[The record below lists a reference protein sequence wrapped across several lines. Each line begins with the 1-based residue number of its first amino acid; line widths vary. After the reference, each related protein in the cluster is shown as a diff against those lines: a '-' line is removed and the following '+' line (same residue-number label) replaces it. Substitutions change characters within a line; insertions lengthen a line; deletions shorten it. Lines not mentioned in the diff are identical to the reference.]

1 MVITTE
7 DIIMLNGLLDKLTQN
22 KFFENYKE
30 LKDCYDYLAN
40 KYHFDLKTHTVDPK
54 TGEITL
60 IDNKD
65 KVYFDKKTEDDFA

>member
-1 MVITTE
+1 
-7 DIIMLNGLLDKLTQN
+7 MLNGLLDKLTQN

-40 KYHFDLKTHTVDPK
+40 KYQFDLKTHTVDPK

-65 KVYFDKKTEDDFA
+65 KVYFDKTTEDEYA